1 MESIYR
7 ELPFPTG
14 SLVDF
19 SKEELPHLW
28 SRKYLKLYKLCDM
41 SNSDTECSFTLSLE
55 NVIMVNFYNH

>member
-28 SRKYLKLYKLCDM
+28 SIG
-41 SNSDTECSFTLSLE
+41 NT
-55 NVIMVNFYNH
+55 